1 MPEPPADAPPLLRS
15 IDSRH
20 PVQVTF
26 CNRSPRLVV
35 PVWINFNGGRTDYRV
50 IPAGRGLRMDT
61 YLRES
66 GGKRGVQGSQTAGI
80 SACSTTVAGHLWL
93 FRDANTED
101 GLLANKKEWF
111 LLFQAEGQQQPIRV
125 DITLP
130 VYTLKERC
138 LQVVRRLVKPE
149 DYSRLEI
156 ARSLCVDLADHPSV
170 MKDLKRLARDYRN
183 EITEENPS

>member
-130 VYTLKERC
+130 GVPDKTTIPTDPCKMIKNIPGSFHSN
-138 LQVVRRLVKPE
+138 RRYFSGPV
-149 DYSRLEI
+149 S
-156 ARSLCVDLADHPSV
+156 
-170 MKDLKRLARDYRN
+170 
-183 EITEENPS
+183 

>member
-61 YLRES
+61 YLR
-66 GGKRGVQGSQTAGI
+66 
-80 SACSTTVAGHLWL
+80 HLWL